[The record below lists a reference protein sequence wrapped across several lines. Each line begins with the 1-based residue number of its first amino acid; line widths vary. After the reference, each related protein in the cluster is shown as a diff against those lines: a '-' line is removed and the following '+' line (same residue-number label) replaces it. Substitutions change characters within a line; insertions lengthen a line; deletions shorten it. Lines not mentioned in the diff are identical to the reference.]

1 MRRAPGLAAVLV
13 VMLGFSSF
21 AAVEASASS
30 TRVLTCAT
38 VGPGATGP
46 AVTTIQTLVKA
57 DPDGDFG
64 PLTAA
69 AVAKWQKRHGLKPTG
84 AVDAPTW
91 DAMPAQ
97 VAQTACAQ
105 QAHGSGVASTCAHLK
120 TGATGLTVAVLQKAI
135 GTGVDGQFGPQ
146 TAAAVQAA
154 QAKAKLHASGIVGPA
169 TWAALGLTG
178 TPACQLATAASTPTT
193 TGTSSSG
200 MSSSG
205 ATTPS
210 ASPTPAPSA
219 SPSPAPTPSPSA
231 SPSPSPTHLTKKQ
244 RAHAKAVQAI
254 ADQVTK
260 LAAALL
266 DAPGTSSDPVAIKA
280 LQFAMKQKGKPYQW
294 GGTGP
299 KSYDCSGLVMASYL
313 HSGLTLPRVAAD
325 QYAAGPT
332 VPLDQAQQGD
342 LLFYASDLT
351 DPSTIYH
358 VVMYAGNGDIID
370 APYTGA
376 FVGTRPLWT
385 SHLLPVAVRPVAQLT
400 LPLRPGASGWA
411 VGQLQQELNR
421 HGAGLTVDGGYGPT
435 TLAAVKAWK
444 QAHQLHAN
452 GFVNRAT
459 WLTFG

>member
-1 MRRAPGLAAVLV
+1 VSLV
-13 VMLGFSSF
+13 VVLGFTSF
-21 AAVEASASS
+21 AAAEATASS
-30 TRVLTCAT
+30 APVRSCAT
-38 VGPGATGP
+38 VGEGAHGP
-46 AVTTIQTLVKA
+46 AVVTIQTLVA
-57 DPDGDFG
+57 AEPDGDFG

-69 AVAKWQKRHGLKPTG
+69 AVKKWQKKHDLDATG
-84 AVDAPTW
+84 AVDAATW
-91 DAMPAQ
+91 DAMPPK
-97 VAQTACAQ
+97 VARTACGQ

-120 TGATGLTVAVLQKAI
+120 TGVTGLAVAVLQKAV
-135 GTGVDGQFGPQ
+135 GADVDGEFGAL
-146 TAAAVQAA
+146 TAAAV
-154 QAKAKLHASGIVGPA
+154 AKAQTTAKLNASGKVGPA

-178 TPACQLATAASTPTT
+178 TPACQLTSATT
-193 TGTSSSG
+193 TGT
-200 MSSSG
+200 
-205 ATTPS
+205 TPN
-210 ASPTPAPSA
+210 PSA
-219 SPSPAPTPSPSA
+219 SPSPAPSA
-231 SPSPSPTHLTKKQ
+231 SPAPSPSPTPPHLTKKQ
-244 RAHAKAVQAI
+244 RAHLRAVQAI

-266 DAPGTSSDPVAIKA
+266 DHPGTSSDPVALKA
-280 LQFAMKQKGKPYQW
+280 LHFAKKQKGKPYKW
-294 GGTGP
+294 GGNGP

-325 QYAAGPT
+325 QYASAPT

-358 VVMYAGNGDIID
+358 VVIYAGDGNIID

-376 FVGTRPLWT
+376 FVGKRALWT
-385 SHLLPVAVRPVAQLT
+385 RNLLPVAVRPVTQLS

-421 HGAGLTVDGGYGPT
+421 HGAALSVDGGYGPS

-444 QAHQLHAN
+444 ASHELHAT
-452 GFVNRAT
+452 GLVNRTT